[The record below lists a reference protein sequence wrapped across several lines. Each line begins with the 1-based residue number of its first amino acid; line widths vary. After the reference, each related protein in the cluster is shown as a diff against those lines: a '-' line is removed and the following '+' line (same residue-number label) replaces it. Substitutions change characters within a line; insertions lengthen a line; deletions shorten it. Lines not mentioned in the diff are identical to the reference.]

1 MENGVVRRVVT
12 GHRNGKAVVI
22 SDELCPN
29 VARPQHRPGV
39 VMNNVWFTDGAP
51 ANLTDERDPTKGVTV
66 TLEPPKGGASF
77 RVVSFSPEKSWIH
90 TVTREAARATFATLG
105 AGHAPVKDEN
115 PPHPLMHKTKTIDYA
130 IVLSGEIWMVLDD
143 SEVQLKAGDTII
155 QRGTNHAWSNRS
167 DEPCVIAFVLID
179 GEF

>member
-1 MENGVVRRVVT
+1 MQNGVVRRVVT
-12 GHRNGKAVVI
+12 GHKDGKAVVI

-29 VARPQHRPGV
+29 VVRPQHRPGV
-39 VMNNVWFTDGAP
+39 VMNNVWFTGGAP
-51 ANLTDERDPTKGVTV
+51 ANLSDDRDPTQGVTV

-77 RVVSFSPEKSWIH
+77 RVVSFSPEKPWIH

-105 AGHAPVKDEN
+105 AGHAPVADAN

-130 IVLSGEIWMVLDD
+130 IVLSGEIYMVLDD
-143 SEVQLKAGDTII
+143 SEVKLTAGDTII

-167 DEPCVIAFVLID
+167 DAPCVIAFVLID